1 MNARQLILLSP
12 YRLPTQSTL
21 YLGDDEV
28 AAFLN
33 GYAALWHPAALAL
46 ALPPVTAPPPP
57 TEGPAAPDLFDQPA
71 GEAKDEEEEAPPPPE
86 EEMGAELGP
95 DHEGASYGAGYGEPA
110 GELSAFA
117 RLPIIASPYDHE
129 QPQPD
134 HIYAVPDA

>member
-46 ALPPVTAPPPP
+46 ALPPVSAEPP
-57 TEGPAAPDLFDQPA
+57 TEAPAAPDLFDQSPQEGTA
-71 GEAKDEEEEAPPPPE
+71 EEAPPLPE
-86 EEMGAELGP
+86 EELGAELGP
-95 DHEGASYGAGYGEPA
+95 DHEGAGYGANYSGEPA
-110 GELSAFA
+110 GELSTF
-117 RLPIIASPYDHE
+117 
-129 QPQPD
+129 
-134 HIYAVPDA
+134 